1 MDESN
6 IVGFTDCYQPQ
17 VKAIYQL
24 NQDYLLRMKNL
35 IKKLIFRGKKSL
47 RNIFHPSLTKI
58 KPQCTGTCLEQKV
71 PNSLFSRKF
80 SSVTSLCI

>member
-1 MDESN
+1 MHGYFSYAFLISLAKTLIILSPLMDESN

-35 IKKLIFRGKKSL
+35 LKKKTNLQRKKIIKKHISP
-47 RNIFHPSLTKI
+47 II
-58 KPQCTGTCLEQKV
+58 D
-71 PNSLFSRKF
+71 
-80 SSVTSLCI
+80 